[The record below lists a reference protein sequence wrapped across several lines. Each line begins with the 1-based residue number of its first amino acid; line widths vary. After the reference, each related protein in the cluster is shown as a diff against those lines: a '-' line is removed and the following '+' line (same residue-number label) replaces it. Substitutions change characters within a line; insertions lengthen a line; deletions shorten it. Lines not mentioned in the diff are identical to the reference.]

1 MSPHTVSV
9 GIPLAGTVLGMAIM
23 IVGVLQGGINAT
35 LLVGTLVMMGGIG
48 YLARDLII
56 LEEETEPESPH

>member
-9 GIPLAGTVLGMAIM
+9 GIPIAGTVVGMAIM
-23 IVGVLQGGINAT
+23 ILGVLQGGINPT
-35 LLVGTLVMMGGIG
+35 LLAGTLVMMGGIG

-56 LEEETEPESPH
+56 LEAETEPESHH

>member
-9 GIPLAGTVLGMAIM
+9 GIPIAGTVVGMVIM
-23 IVGVLQGGINAT
+23 ILGVLQGGINPT
-35 LLVGTLVMMGGIG
+35 LLAGTLVMMGGIG

-56 LEEETEPESPH
+56 LEAETEPESPH